1 MKLYKYNGEK
11 NKLYKKLFSNY
22 KMSELAV
29 APITA
34 VILGLVLS
42 VDVYNKAVTDPSTQE
57 TAQRLLYIIIALAV
71 FLLIAIIGVLFRPT
85 SPGARTLFTVIG
97 VIALIVALVYAWL
110 NYINNSGKKFAVETL
125 IIALVVS
132 VPILVTLI
140 NRDTINIR
148 LNL

>member
-1 MKLYKYNGEK
+1 MKEGRK
-11 NKLYKKLFSNY
+11 NKLYKKLFSEY
-22 KMSELAV
+22 KMSELAI

-42 VDVYNKAVTDPSTQE
+42 IYVYNKAVNDLVSQE
-57 TAQRLLYIIIALAV
+57 TAQRLLYIIIALSV

-85 SPGARTLFTVIG
+85 YPGARSLFTIVG
-97 VIALIVALVYAWL
+97 VIALIVALTYAWL

-140 NRDTINIR
+140 NRDTISIR

>member
-1 MKLYKYNGEK
+1 
-11 NKLYKKLFSNY
+11 
-22 KMSELAV
+22 MSELAV

-34 VILGLVLS
+34 VILALALS
-42 VDVYNKAVTDPSTQE
+42 VDAYNKAALDPANAD
-57 TAQRLLYIIIALAV
+57 TAQRLITIIVALAIFLIIAL
-71 FLLIAIIGVLFRPT
+71 IAVLFKPA
-85 SPGARTLFTVIG
+85 SPGARMLFSAAG
-97 VIALIVALVYAWL
+97 LIALIVALVVAWL

-140 NRDTINIR
+140 NKDTLNIR

>member
-1 MKLYKYNGEK
+1 MKEGRK
-11 NKLYKKLFSNY
+11 NKLYKKLFSEY
-22 KMSELAV
+22 KMSELAI

-42 VDVYNKAVTDPSTQE
+42 IDVYNKAVNDLVSQE
-57 TAQRLLYIIIALAV
+57 TAQRLLYIIIALSV
-71 FLLIAIIGVLFRPT
+71 FLLIAIIGILFRPT
-85 SPGARTLFTVIG
+85 YPGARSLFTIVG
-97 VIALIVALVYAWL
+97 VIALIVALTYAWL

-132 VPILVTLI
+132 VPILVTLL
-140 NRDTINIR
+140 NRDTISIR